1 MDVEMVESEKPKNS
15 DSVDLHGDQA
25 LDNTQEASESLLAG
39 ATEQNF
45 ENLVPEIGMDN
56 EASSENL
63 LTETAS
69 ENLLSI
75 NSEQN
80 TVNMVPE
87 TMDMD
92 INSENLV
99 PETEPDLNES
109 AIDTEEPNST
119 NQPASVKENASVFG
133 PRLSQLPLARIKHI
147 MKMDPD
153 VHMASQV

>member
-15 DSVDLHGDQA
+15 DSVDLLGEQA
-25 LDNTQEASESLLAG
+25 MDNTQEASESLLAV

-45 ENLVPEIGMDN
+45 ENLVPETGTDN
-56 EASSENL
+56 EASSESL
-63 LTETAS
+63 LFENAP

-75 NSEQN
+75 NSDQN

-99 PETEPDLNES
+99 PETEPDLNETAQES
-109 AIDTEEPNST
+109 K
-119 NQPASVKENASVFG
+119 PASVKENASVFG
-133 PRLSQLPLARIKHI
+133 PRLSQLPLARIKNI